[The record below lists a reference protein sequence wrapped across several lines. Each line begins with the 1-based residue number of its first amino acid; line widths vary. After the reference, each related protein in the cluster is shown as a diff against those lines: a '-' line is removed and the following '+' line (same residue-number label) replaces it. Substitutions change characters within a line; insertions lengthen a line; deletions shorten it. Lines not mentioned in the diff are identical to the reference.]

1 MKARLP
7 QQEALLEEIRQ
18 IVAQY
23 QAEVPG
29 GRKAWPNAIKQ
40 RVARLK
46 ELGLSYKAISDHTGL
61 PYFTVL
67 GWRGSGQKAGAV
79 GKFHQVTP
87 DAAYAAATV
96 AVATFSEGPGAAAA
110 RISRAAT
117 TETATVA
124 VATPNGFRI
133 EGLSLAQAIDL
144 LGQLR

>member
-1 MKARLP
+1 MKARPP

-46 ELGLSYKAISDHTGL
+46 ELGLSFKAISDQTGL

-67 GWRGSGQKAGAV
+67 GWRGSVQKTSAA
-79 GKFHQVTP
+79 GKFHQVSP
-87 DAAYAAATV
+87 DGAYTAATV
-96 AVATFSEGPGAAAA
+96 AVATLSEGPVAPRA
-110 RISRAAT
+110 RVAVAT
-117 TETATVA
+117 GTATVA
-124 VATPNGFRI
+124 VATPSGFRI
-133 EGLSLAQAIDL
+133 EGLSLAQAIDV
-144 LGQLR
+144 LGQLQ